1 MRWLLSKG
9 FQMSA
14 QANMTNPLGQI
25 EHAQAT
31 LAQAEAPVV
40 KLEEAR
46 LELQRVVASSEA
58 DLEEIGSRRKIE
70 LLAHAPAAELNRK
83 LEALEKAEKEVSRR
97 VQIANAILSEV
108 ETRIVR
114 AREAE
119 IEQTRQA
126 NFSAAL
132 ALHVLAAKRVKEFCG
147 RVGPEAAEVMQLY
160 RESEAATLA
169 ANKDRPAGAPIIP
182 SIESE
187 RQGPPLPAKITERR
201 FQVFVAGREPVGEVG
216 KVEAH
221 NVNGSWA
228 VYRPSRSVQGDVVIP
243 HCTIVDYVE
252 ATIQKYEPRP
262 LEALSTSLRI
272 PAFDAPAPGLG
283 RAERRLMP
291 ASEWSSMNAQPDPL
305 AVAAE

>member
-1 MRWLLSKG
+1 VTAKP
-9 FQMSA
+9 A
-14 QANMTNPLGQI
+14 DPLAQI
-25 EHAQAT
+25 ERAQKI
-31 LAQAEAPVV
+31 LAKGDAGLAE
-40 KLEEAR
+40 LEEGR
-46 LELQRVVASSEA
+46 LDLQRVVAGSEA

-70 LLAHAPAAELNRK
+70 MTAATPVGELDKK
-83 LEALEKAEKEVSRR
+83 LEALDKREKEVARR

-187 RQGPPLPAKITERR
+187 RQGPLPSPRVTVRKY
-201 FQVFVAGREPVGEVG
+201 QVFLNGREPVGEVG

-243 HCTIVDYVE
+243 HCTVGDCVE
-252 ATIQKYEPRP
+252 ATIEKYEPLP
-262 LEALSTSLRI
+262 LESLATALRI
-272 PAFDAPAPGLG
+272 PAFDAAPPKLG
-283 RAERRLMP
+283 RAERRVMP
-291 ASEWSSMNAQPDPL
+291 AAQWSSMDAQPDPL

>member
-1 MRWLLSKG
+1 
-9 FQMSA
+9 
-14 QANMTNPLGQI
+14 MTTKPVDPLAQI

-31 LAQAEAPVV
+31 LAKADAPLAQLEAA
-40 KLEEAR
+40 KLE
-46 LELQRVVASSEA
+46 LTRVVASCDA
-58 DLEEIGSRRKIE
+58 DLEELGSRRKIE
-70 LLAHAPAAELNRK
+70 MSSAMPAGELDKK
-83 LEALEKAEKEVSRR
+83 LDAIEKREREVVRR
-97 VQIANAILSEV
+97 NEIASIVLGQFEP
-108 ETRIVR
+108 RIVAGR
-114 AREAE
+114 EDEAAAR
-119 IEQTRQA
+119 RQA
-126 NFSAAL
+126 RYDQAL
-132 ALHVLAAKRVKEFCG
+132 ALHAEATDLIRNFLGNVAPAARAALAA
-147 RVGPEAAEVMQLY
+147 Y
-160 RESEAATLA
+160 SESEAATAA
-169 ANKDRPAGAPIIP
+169 ANRDLPPGAMRIP
-182 SIESE
+182 TIEAE
-187 RQGPPLPAKITERR
+187 RLGSLPPAKITERR
-201 FQVFVAGREPVGEVG
+201 FQVFVSGRDLVAEVG

-291 ASEWSSMNAQPDPL
+291 ASEWSSMDAQPDPL

>member
-1 MRWLLSKG
+1 MTKPADPIAPIEA
-9 FQMSA
+9 A
-14 QANMTNPLGQI
+14 QAVFADTD
-25 EHAQAT
+25 AT
-31 LAQAEAPVV
+31 LDQ
-40 KLEEAR
+40 LETAR
-46 LELQRVVASSEA
+46 LELQRVLAGSAA
-58 DLEEIGSRRKIE
+58 DVEEIGSRRKIE
-70 LLAHAPAAELNRK
+70 LLAHAPAAEVDRK
-83 LEALEKAEKEVSRR
+83 IEGLEKRAREAQRR
-97 VQIANAILSEV
+97 IEIANAILSEV

-252 ATIQKYEPRP
+252 ATIEKYEPRP
-262 LEALSTSLRI
+262 LEALATALRV
-272 PAFDAPAPGLG
+272 PAFDAPIPKLG
-283 RAERRLMP
+283 RPERRVTP
-291 ASEWSSMNAQPDPL
+291 AAQAPL
-305 AVAAE
+305 QMAAE

>member
-1 MRWLLSKG
+1 MTKPADPIAPIEA
-9 FQMSA
+9 A
-14 QANMTNPLGQI
+14 QAVFADTD
-25 EHAQAT
+25 AT
-31 LAQAEAPVV
+31 LDQ
-40 KLEEAR
+40 LETAR
-46 LELQRVVASSEA
+46 LELQRVLAGSAA
-58 DLEEIGSRRKIE
+58 DVEEIGSRRKIE
-70 LLAHAPAAELNRK
+70 LLAHAPAAEVDRK
-83 LEALEKAEKEVSRR
+83 IEGLEKRAREAQRR
-97 VQIANAILSEV
+97 IEIANAILSEV

-252 ATIQKYEPRP
+252 ATIEKYEPLP
-262 LEALSTSLRI
+262 LESLATALRI
-272 PAFDAPAPGLG
+272 PAFDAAPPKLG
-283 RAERRLMP
+283 RAERRVMP
-291 ASEWSSMNAQPDPL
+291 AAQWSSMDAQPDPL